1 MENGGGGVKA
11 PEFYGKPHEGKRNT
25 WGKHALQNSL
35 NPETHL
41 MQRKLKSLRIYV
53 TTIYTIETIIKE
65 SIPFRS

>member
-1 MENGGGGVKA
+1 MKA
-11 PEFYGKPHEGKRNT
+11 PELYGEPQGGKRET
-25 WGKHALQNSL
+25 WGRHALQNSL

-53 TTIYTIETIIKE
+53 TTIYTVETIIKE